1 MKITDILARGGPCI
15 SFEFFPPKTPEG
27 EAALMRTIE
36 ALKPL
41 GPGFVSVTRTGA
53 KPREAP
59 VELVTRIRALGIEA
73 AAHVTCIEAGREELA
88 AHYELI
94 EARGIENV
102 VAIRGD
108 RPGEGSFHPP
118 LNGFRYAADMIRF
131 VRARGHKLC
140 LVGGG
145 HPEGHPE
152 CRDLELNI
160 QHLKM
165 KVDAGL
171 DAVITQ
177 LFYDNADYFAFV
189 ERARRAGIGVPL
201 VPGIMPIT
209 NVPQIERITALSGNQ
224 IPAAL
229 RAALERA
236 RDDEQAALA
245 VGVEWAT
252 RQCAELLR
260 SGAPGIHFYTLN
272 KSPATRAIFEN
283 LCSEGLVGAPLPR
296 LATPSPIR

>member
-94 EARGIENV
+94 ESRGIENV

-165 KVDAGL
+165 
-171 DAVITQ
+171 
-177 LFYDNADYFAFV
+177 
-189 ERARRAGIGVPL
+189 
-201 VPGIMPIT
+201 
-209 NVPQIERITALSGNQ
+209 
-224 IPAAL
+224 
-229 RAALERA
+229 
-236 RDDEQAALA
+236 
-245 VGVEWAT
+245 
-252 RQCAELLR
+252 
-260 SGAPGIHFYTLN
+260 
-272 KSPATRAIFEN
+272 
-283 LCSEGLVGAPLPR
+283 
-296 LATPSPIR
+296 

>member
-1 MKITDILARGGPCI
+1 MKITDILARRGPCI

-73 AAHVTCIEAGREELA
+73 AAHVTCIEASREELA

-94 EARGIENV
+94 AAPGLANA
-102 VAIRGD
+102 VAIAGAG
-108 RPGEGSFHPP
+108 RPPGPAFRPP
-118 LNGFRYAADMIRF
+118 ANGFAYAVDMIRF
-131 VRARGHKLC
+131 VRGRGHALC

-152 CRDLELNI
+152 CRDLRRNVE
-160 QHLKM
+160 HLKM

-177 LFYDNADYFAFV
+177 
-189 ERARRAGIGVPL
+189 
-201 VPGIMPIT
+201 
-209 NVPQIERITALSGNQ
+209 
-224 IPAAL
+224 
-229 RAALERA
+229 
-236 RDDEQAALA
+236 
-245 VGVEWAT
+245 
-252 RQCAELLR
+252 
-260 SGAPGIHFYTLN
+260 
-272 KSPATRAIFEN
+272 
-283 LCSEGLVGAPLPR
+283 
-296 LATPSPIR
+296 